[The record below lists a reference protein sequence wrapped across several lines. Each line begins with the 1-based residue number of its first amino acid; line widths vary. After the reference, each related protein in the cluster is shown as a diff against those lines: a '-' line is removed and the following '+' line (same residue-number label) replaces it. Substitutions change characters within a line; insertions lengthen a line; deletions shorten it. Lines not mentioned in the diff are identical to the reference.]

1 VRLAAT
7 IESVDASSVQHL
19 VGQSRP
25 LVAMQQEAT
34 SGLGG
39 LVRAMVLRALLAA
52 LLAGI
57 VVGALVPWR
66 TWRTV
71 AAGASSGVL
80 AVALLLGLT
89 WRQFST
95 DALGRPQYQGVIE
108 QAPQVIDLLQKGAAS
123 YHGAQDRLDALSERI
138 GELATAATT
147 TSAED
152 QAGEVRILHVS
163 DIHLNPLGLLL
174 AGDLAKRFAV
184 AGIVD
189 TGDLTSFGYA
199 EEANIGAM
207 VSALGVP
214 YFLVPGNHDS
224 FANRAALAHYR
235 GLTVV
240 DGEMFTIGG
249 VRFAGFADPNFTVD
263 GQPTYDENVAA
274 RLAESPTI
282 DAFVKKEHPDVLA
295 VAGLQQGEAAAG
307 DVPLVISGDIHKRS
321 SKAEKGTLFLT
332 VGSTGATGLGSF
344 LEHDDRPY
352 EAEVFHFRNGALT
365 AIDYV
370 TLNGLSGNFTV
381 DRTTY
386 PAK

>member
-1 VRLAAT
+1 V
-7 IESVDASSVQHL
+7 
-19 VGQSRP
+19 
-25 LVAMQQEAT
+25 
-34 SGLGG
+34 
-39 LVRAMVLRALLAA
+39 
-52 LLAGI
+52 LAGI

-71 AAGASSGVL
+71 VAGAGSGAL
-80 AVALLLGLT
+80 AVAVLLGLT

-95 DALGRPQYQGVIE
+95 DALRSPQYHGVIE
-108 QAPQVIDLLQKGAAS
+108 QAPQVIDLLQKGAVS
-123 YHGAQDRLDALSERI
+123 YQGAQDRLDALSARI
-138 GELATAATT
+138 ADLATAANTA
-147 TSAED
+147 SAED

-189 TGDLTSFGYA
+189 TGDLTSFGYP

-224 FANRAALAHYR
+224 FTNRAALAHHR

-263 GQPTYDENVAA
+263 GLPTYDQNVAA
-274 RLAESPTI
+274 RQAESPAI
-282 DAFVKKEHPDVLA
+282 DAFVKAEHPDVLA
-295 VAGLQQGEAAAG
+295 VAGLQQGEAVAG

-321 SKAEKGTLFLT
+321 SRTDKGTLFLT

-352 EAEVFHFRNGALT
+352 EAEVFHFRDGALT

-386 PAK
+386 AGR